1 MQTHTIKSEALVES
15 ILKGVEEEHLVS
27 IAMNVARHH
36 HEKWNGFG
44 YPDMLKGEDIPIEA
58 RIMAIADVYDALV
71 SKRCYKEPMSF
82 EKAAEAYLR
91 LAELSPNDVEAW
103 KGRGKSLLA
112 LDRAADA
119 AGCFERA
126 LLLLPDDEELLT
138 LLAEALDKIG
148 DVQKKAACFVR
159 LGELEAEK

>member
-1 MQTHTIKSEALVES
+1 MTFHPTSNPVFWQQT
-15 ILKGVEEEHLVS
+15 
-27 IAMNVARHH
+27 
-36 HEKWNGFG
+36 
-44 YPDMLKGEDIPIEA
+44 
-58 RIMAIADVYDALV
+58 ADTCFAQE
-71 SKRCYKEPMSF
+71 RF

-91 LAELSPNDVEAW
+91 LAEFAPNDDEAW
-103 KGRGKSLLA
+103 KGRGKSLLV

-159 LGELEAEK
+159 LGELEAE

>member
-1 MQTHTIKSEALVES
+1 MTFHPTSNPMFWQQT
-15 ILKGVEEEHLVS
+15 
-27 IAMNVARHH
+27 
-36 HEKWNGFG
+36 
-44 YPDMLKGEDIPIEA
+44 
-58 RIMAIADVYDALV
+58 ADTCFAQE
-71 SKRCYKEPMSF
+71 RF

-148 DVQKKAACFVR
+148 DVQKKAACFVQ

>member
-1 MQTHTIKSEALVES
+1 MTFHPTSNPVFWQQT
-15 ILKGVEEEHLVS
+15 
-27 IAMNVARHH
+27 
-36 HEKWNGFG
+36 
-44 YPDMLKGEDIPIEA
+44 
-58 RIMAIADVYDALV
+58 ADTCFAQE
-71 SKRCYKEPMSF
+71 RF

-103 KGRGKSLLA
+103 KGRGKALLA
-112 LDRAADA
+112 LDRAAAA

-159 LGELEAEK
+159 LGELEAQK